1 MRAKRTALLCVT
13 GSISAYKAAEIAREL
28 VRARVTVRV
37 AMTPAAREFV
47 TPLTFEA
54 LTGNRVATDV
64 FDNGAAGAIPH
75 VTLAKECDVVLVAP
89 ASADALARLAC
100 GRADDIVC
108 CTALASDRPLILAPA
123 MHSVMWSHAATQA
136 NVALLRSRGALI
148 VGPSSGDLASGD
160 TGAGRLADIS
170 LIVGHTLRILGR
182 QGDLAGRHI
191 VVTAGGTQEPIDPV
205 RCVTNRSSGKMG
217 YALAEAARDR
227 GADVTLITTP
237 TALRA
242 PAAMEVVNVMTAL
255 EMADATREAVKSADA
270 LIMAAAVAD
279 FRPSVAAK
287 DKIRKRNG
295 ALSLTLEPTVDI
307 LGTVKGEFVRVGF
320 AAESSHLRKNAEA
333 KLREKDL
340 DFIVANDI
348 SASDSGFGSDNN
360 RVTILDRTGQAE
372 ELPLMP
378 KREVAERILD
388 RVVALLT

>member
-1 MRAKRTALLCVT
+1 
-13 GSISAYKAAEIAREL
+13 
-28 VRARVTVRV
+28 
-37 AMTPAAREFV
+37 
-47 TPLTFEA
+47 
-54 LTGNRVATDV
+54 
-64 FDNGAAGAIPH
+64 
-75 VTLAKECDVVLVAP
+75 
-89 ASADALARLAC
+89 
-100 GRADDIVC
+100 
-108 CTALASDRPLILAPA
+108 
-123 MHSVMWSHAATQA
+123 VMWSHAATQA